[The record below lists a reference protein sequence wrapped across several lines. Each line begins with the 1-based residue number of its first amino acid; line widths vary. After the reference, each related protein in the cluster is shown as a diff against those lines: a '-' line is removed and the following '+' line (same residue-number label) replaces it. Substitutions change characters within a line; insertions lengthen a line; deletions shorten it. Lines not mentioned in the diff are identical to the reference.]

1 MTQPNGRP
9 LSPGRIRRLLPHIAV
24 YAGLWWLLTDGAA
37 ASWPVGVPVV
47 LAAAWSSAALAPEL
61 RLDIAEVARFLAFFL
76 SRSVASG
83 IDVAERAVH
92 IPPRLHPGIVRFEA
106 RRLGPSGR
114 VFFTCV
120 LSLLPGTLSVAW
132 QGSRLDVHVLDTTAD
147 MEAKLRQLEA
157 RVAALFPETAS
168 GERETAG

>member
-1 MTQPNGRP
+1 MSR
-9 LSPGRIRRLLPHIAV
+9 GRIRRLVPHLAV
-24 YAGLWWLLTDGAA
+24 YAGLWWLLTGGTA
-37 ASWPVGVPVV
+37 ASWPVGLPVV
-47 LAAAWSSAALAPEL
+47 LAAAWSSAALAPAL
-61 RLDIAEVARFLAFFL
+61 RLDIVEAARFLSFFL

-83 IDVAERAVH
+83 IDVAERALH
-92 IPPRLHPGIVRFEA
+92 LPPRLHPGIIRFET
-106 RRLGPSGR
+106 RLLGPSGK

-132 QGSRLDVHVLDTTAD
+132 DGPRLDVHVLDTTSD

-168 GERETAG
+168 GEREAAG